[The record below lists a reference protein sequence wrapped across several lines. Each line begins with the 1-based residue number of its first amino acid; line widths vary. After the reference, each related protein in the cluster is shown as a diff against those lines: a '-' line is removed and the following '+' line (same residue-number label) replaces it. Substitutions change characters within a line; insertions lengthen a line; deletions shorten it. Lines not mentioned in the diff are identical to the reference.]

1 MLSCGASRCS
11 GNCSIRVIHCTLE
24 EVSEVCC
31 LVVSV
36 CQSALTICHIHC
48 TLEEVSEVCC
58 LVVPP
63 GVQGTVP
70 LGSYTVHWKR

>member
-1 MLSCGASRCS
+1 MLSGGAPRGS
-11 GNCSIRVIHCTLE
+11 GNCAIRVIHCTLE
-24 EVSEVCC
+24 EVSEVCWPC
-31 LVVSV
+31 LVML
-36 CQSALTICHIHC
+36 CWP
-48 TLEEVSEVCC
+48 C